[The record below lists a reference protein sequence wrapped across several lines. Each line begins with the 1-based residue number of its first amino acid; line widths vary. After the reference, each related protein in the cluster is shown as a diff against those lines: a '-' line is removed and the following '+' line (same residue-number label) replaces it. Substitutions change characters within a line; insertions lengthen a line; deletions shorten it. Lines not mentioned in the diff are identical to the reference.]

1 LQYLASRCLAEPAKM
16 QAFLAGYKRWPNH
29 GWFAYAAGYSEA
41 ETGHWLDALK
51 ALDQARN
58 LVPSLTD
65 TVSVDLAR
73 IRRLV
78 GQGQPSMLQQL
89 VTGSEQLQFLLALE
103 SGEGVEAPHLKAY
116 SELARGNLE
125 RTLQLAGSEPEGH
138 ARLLRLVA
146 ASDGAGPELVSRAMA
161 LSPEKGL
168 DESTVWASL
177 GLAARLHRDLTPY
190 LQVTRRFSNEHAE
203 ILL

>member
-1 LQYLASRCLAEPAKM
+1 
-16 QAFLAGYKRWPNH
+16 
-29 GWFAYAAGYSEA
+29 
-41 ETGHWLDALK
+41 
-51 ALDQARN
+51 
-58 LVPSLTD
+58 
-65 TVSVDLAR
+65 
-73 IRRLV
+73 
-78 GQGQPSMLQQL
+78 
-89 VTGSEQLQFLLALE
+89 QLQFLLALE

-168 DESTVWASL
+168 DDSTVWASR

-203 ILL
+203 ILLRFMEVAQKSGDVEAAERLLNGLPPYLRGQGYSVGAILLGKKAPQPW